1 MKPEQDK
8 TLEFYNHN
16 ADRFIDNTASVDMRV
31 TQDRFLSR
39 MKSGGTILDFGCGS
53 GRDAEYFIKSG
64 YRVDAVD
71 GSAEIVRKTA
81 ERTGLPVK
89 RMLFR
94 DLSAM
99 DQYDGIWAC
108 ASILHLPREELKSV
122 IRKMSE
128 AIHREGVI
136 YASFKYGTFE
146 GWRNGRFFTDFTEES
161 FRTFLQDIYELEI
174 TECWITADVRPDR
187 NDEKWLNLLLR
198 KRQ

>member
-16 ADRFIDNTASVDMRV
+16 ADRFIDNTACADMRV

-39 MKSGGTILDFGCGS
+39 VKSGGTILDFGCGS
-53 GRDAEYFIKSG
+53 GRDAEYFIKAG

-81 ERTGLPVK
+81 ERTELPVK
-89 RMLFR
+89 QMLFQ

-122 IRKMSE
+122 IRKMSA
-128 AIHREGVI
+128 AIRRDGVI
-136 YASFKYGTFE
+136 YTSFKYSAFE
-146 GWRNGRFFTDFTEES
+146 GWRNGRYFTDFTEGS
-161 FRTFLQDIYELEI
+161 FQAFLQDIYELEI
-174 TECWITADVRPDR
+174 TECWITADVRHGR
-187 NDEKWLNLLLR
+187 NGEKWLNLLLR